1 MKTTDKT
8 ESVVLQPVPMEER
21 KSWLDVAL
29 IQAGILIC
37 VPSLMLGGMLAQAMP
52 IGQAILSGVIG
63 YLITALLM
71 VAVGIIGSD
80 LGVPTCVVA
89 SGSFGQQGSSKL
101 ISALFMISMIG
112 WFAVQN
118 GVCGSAFSNLLSQ
131 AFGFELPVA
140 VSTILW
146 GVIMLITA
154 VYGINAL
161 DKRNKC
167 AIPALVVVT
176 CVGCVVAISR
186 FGTAPL
192 SEPIAQT
199 MSFADGV
206 VLTVSFMATGALNA
220 PDFTRYQRTRRDTFL
235 SSVIGVMPAGI
246 AMLVLGAVMTRIAN
260 QYDISLVFCDIGLP
274 VLGMVVLI
282 LATWTTNTTNAYSAG
297 LNAVMVFGLAENK
310 RSAAT
315 VVLGV
320 IGTAL
325 AAIGIAGYFE
335 AFLYLLGDM
344 FMPIVG
350 IFLIEYW
357 VLAHGSVKF
366 YQPRD
371 GWHLNGFIALI
382 LGFASTRLPF
392 GVSFVNGMVVAA
404 IVYLVLESILR
415 RKQVN

>member
-1 MKTTDKT
+1 
-8 ESVVLQPVPMEER
+8 
-21 KSWLDVAL
+21 
-29 IQAGILIC
+29 
-37 VPSLMLGGMLAQAMP
+37 
-52 IGQAILSGVIG
+52 
-63 YLITALLM
+63 M

-131 AFGFELPVA
+131 AFGIQFPVA
-140 VSTILW
+140 LSTILW
-146 GVIMLITA
+146 GIIMLITA

-161 DKRNKC
+161 DKLNKF

-176 CVGCVVAISR
+176 CIGCVMAIMR
-186 FGTAPL
+186 FGTAAL
-192 SEPIAQT
+192 SQPVAQT

-235 SSVIGVMPAGI
+235 SSVVGVMPAGI

-274 VLGMVVLI
+274 ILGMVVLI

-310 RSAAT
+310 RSIAT
-315 VVLGV
+315 VVLGI

-350 IFLIEYW
+350 IFLVEYW
-357 VLAHGSVKF
+357 ILARGSSAL
-366 YQPRD
+366 YQPRQ
-371 GWHLNGFIALI
+371 GWHLTGFLALV
-382 LGFASTRLPF
+382 LGFAATRLPF
-392 GVSFVNGMVVAA
+392 GVSFVNGMLVAA
-404 IVYLVLESILR
+404 IVYLILESVLR
-415 RKQVN
+415 RKTAHERT

>member
-52 IGQAILSGVIG
+52 IGQAILSGVVG

-161 DKRNKC
+161 DKLNKF

-176 CVGCVVAISR
+176 CIGCVVAISR
-186 FGTAPL
+186 FGTAAL

-206 VLTVSFMATGALNA
+206 VLTVSFMATGAL
-220 PDFTRYQRTRRDTFL
+220 L
-235 SSVIGVMPAGI
+235 S
-246 AMLVLGAVMTRIAN
+246 
-260 QYDISLVFCDIGLP
+260 
-274 VLGMVVLI
+274 LI
-282 LATWTTNTTNAYSAG
+282 H
-297 LNAVMVFGLAENK
+297 
-310 RSAAT
+310 
-315 VVLGV
+315 
-320 IGTAL
+320 I
-325 AAIGIAGYFE
+325 
-335 AFLYLLGDM
+335 
-344 FMPIVG
+344 
-350 IFLIEYW
+350 
-357 VLAHGSVKF
+357 
-366 YQPRD
+366 
-371 GWHLNGFIALI
+371 
-382 LGFASTRLPF
+382 
-392 GVSFVNGMVVAA
+392 
-404 IVYLVLESILR
+404 
-415 RKQVN
+415 